1 MAKKQLTPARSNSSM
16 IRRVVLVEDHAI
28 VRQGLVQMI
37 NDQADM
43 EIVGQA
49 ADVPTGLTTIAKSK
63 PNVVVVD
70 ITLKGGNGLEL
81 VKTVAAQDANLPMLI
96 LSMHPESMN
105 AQAALRAGAMG
116 YVMKDEDIAKVLLA
130 MRQILSGKI
139 YLSPEMVNRMI
150 VNNIRGGPAATASP
164 IELLSDREMQVF
176 QLISDWKGPSQI
188 ARELN
193 LSVKTVEYYR
203 EKIKEKLSLTNAA
216 EIMQFAIALKTSE
229 NKVAA

>member
-1 MAKKQLTPARSNSSM
+1 MAKRQLVPARSNSSM
-16 IRRVVLVEDHAI
+16 VRRVVLVEDHAI

-49 ADVPTGLTTIAKSK
+49 ADVPSGLTAIAKSK

-81 VKTVAAQDANLPMLI
+81 VKTVAAQDAKLPMLV

-130 MRQILSGKI
+130 IRQILSGKI
-139 YLSPEMVNRMI
+139 YLSPEMIDRMI
-150 VNNIRGGPAATASP
+150 VNNIRGGPPASASP

-176 QLISDWKGPSQI
+176 QLIGDWKGPSQI

-203 EKIKEKLSLTNAA
+203 EKIKEKLNLTNAA
-216 EIMQFAIALKTSE
+216 EIMQFAIALKTRE
-229 NKVAA
+229 NK